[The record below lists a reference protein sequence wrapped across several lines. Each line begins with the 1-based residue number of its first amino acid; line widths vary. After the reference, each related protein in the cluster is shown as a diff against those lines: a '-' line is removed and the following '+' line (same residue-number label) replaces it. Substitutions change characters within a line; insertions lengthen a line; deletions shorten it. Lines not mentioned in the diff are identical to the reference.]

1 MLNYE
6 IISQM
11 YDEGRTVREIAEKFN
26 TSPSS
31 VVRFFKKNG
40 KKLRTKSEA
49 TKVAI
54 DEGRLEHPTR
64 GKKRSEREKDKIG
77 KGLAA
82 WWKEIDPDALESIRN
97 AARERWNGASEEE
110 KEERQK
116 RAGEALYTASR
127 EGSRLEKFVYKYL
140 TKAGYRV
147 IMHKK
152 GLIAGEKYEI
162 DLYLPDQKIAIEID
176 GPQHFLPLFGEERLQ
191 KVIQYDSVKNGTL
204 VSNGLCVIRVKFLL
218 RSLSKY
224 AATEISKMILEQVKK
239 IEDKFPPPKK
249 RIIELETDFE

>member
-64 GKKRSEREKDKIG
+64 GKK
-77 KGLAA
+77 
-82 WWKEIDPDALESIRN
+82 
-97 AARERWNGASEEE
+97 
-110 KEERQK
+110 
-116 RAGEALYTASR
+116 EAN
-127 EGSRLEKFVYKYL
+127 E
-140 TKAGYRV
+140 
-147 IMHKK
+147 
-152 GLIAGEKYEI
+152 
-162 DLYLPDQKIAIEID
+162 
-176 GPQHFLPLFGEERLQ
+176 
-191 KVIQYDSVKNGTL
+191 
-204 VSNGLCVIRVKFLL
+204 
-218 RSLSKY
+218 
-224 AATEISKMILEQVKK
+224 KK
-239 IEDKFPPPKK
+239 IKLVRGWLRGGRRLIQTP
-249 RIIELETDFE
+249 